1 MFTATGRADGSSKFG
16 SDHLYAFFP
25 SAALAWR
32 VSEEDF
38 LKGSSTISN
47 LKLRTSYGLTGNS
60 EIAPYRSDALL
71 GNYTAVLNNVRTA
84 GVGTNRLANPDL
96 RWEKTAQIDGGVEL
110 GLFNNRVNLEADYY
124 YRKSTDMLLDAPVAR
139 SSGYSVITK
148 NIGSMENKGIELSL
162 NTVNISNRD
171 FTWTSTFN
179 ISMNRN
185 KVLSLATPAPI
196 FSGNP
201 NFLSNTGIIKVGEP
215 VASFWGLVRLGVWTE
230 AERAEAAKYASYRG
244 GKPILPGDL
253 KYLDVNGDYAINDAD
268 RVIIGNGSPKGWGGF
283 FNNFRYK
290 NFELTLE
297 LQYMYG
303 NDVLNQTKH
312 SGEDRVSIA
321 NSFKSVLNYYDPGKN
336 NNNTE
341 IAAIRDTRAGYITN
355 VDSHWIE
362 DGSFIRGK
370 NLLLGYTFS
379 KPVVERLKL
388 SRLRVYAS
396 AQNFFLS
403 TKFSGNDPE
412 VTTYGNAFS
421 QGQTFF
427 DYPKPT
433 LYTFGINASL

>member
-1 MFTATGRADGSSKFG
+1 
-16 SDHLYAFFP
+16 L
-25 SAALAWR
+25 
-32 VSEEDF
+32 
-38 LKGSSTISN
+38 
-47 LKLRTSYGLTGNS
+47 
-60 EIAPYRSDALL
+60 
-71 GNYTAVLNNVRTA
+71 
-84 GVGTNRLANPDL
+84 
-96 RWEKTAQIDGGVEL
+96 
-110 GLFNNRVNLEADYY
+110 
-124 YRKSTDMLLDAPVAR
+124 
-139 SSGYSVITK
+139 
-148 NIGSMENKGIELSL
+148 ELSL
-162 NTVNISNRD
+162 NTVNVSNKD
-171 FTWTSTFN
+171 FTWSTTFN

-215 VASFWGLVRLGVWTE
+215 VGSYWGLVRLGVWTE
-230 AERAEAAKYASYRG
+230 AERAEAAKFASYRG

-268 RVIIGNGSPKGWGGF
+268 RMIIGSANPKGWGGF
-283 FNNFRYK
+283 FNNLRYK
-290 NFELTLE
+290 NFELTVE
-297 LQYMYG
+297 LQYVYG
-303 NDVLNQTKH
+303 NDVLNQMKH

-336 NNNTE
+336 NNNTD

-355 VDSHWIE
+355 VDSHWVE

-370 NLLLGYTFS
+370 NILLGYTFS
-379 KPVVERLKL
+379 RSAAEVLKL

-396 AQNFFLS
+396 VQNFFLS

-412 VTTYGNAFS
+412 VTTYGDAFA

-433 LYTFGINASL
+433 IYMVGVNASF